1 LLIHVPPR
9 KSADGPG
16 SEFLRKGSLLS
27 TGPGIN
33 FCFLNVSLLVAV
45 IVFCF
50 SRGWSE
56 MGILLGGWEDFW
68 GGGAGTQNT
77 DSTLMLWWCCGF
89 ALFLL
94 HQRNR
99 DLSSGNFARNAAAT
113 KLAKKYVAENIS
125 LFTSSFLGLL
135 FCLILFILCYF
146 VFVLL

>member
-1 LLIHVPPR
+1 
-9 KSADGPG
+9 
-16 SEFLRKGSLLS
+16 
-27 TGPGIN
+27 
-33 FCFLNVSLLVAV
+33 
-45 IVFCF
+45 
-50 SRGWSE
+50 
-56 MGILLGGWEDFW
+56 
-68 GGGAGTQNT
+68 
-77 DSTLMLWWCCGF
+77 MLWWCCGF